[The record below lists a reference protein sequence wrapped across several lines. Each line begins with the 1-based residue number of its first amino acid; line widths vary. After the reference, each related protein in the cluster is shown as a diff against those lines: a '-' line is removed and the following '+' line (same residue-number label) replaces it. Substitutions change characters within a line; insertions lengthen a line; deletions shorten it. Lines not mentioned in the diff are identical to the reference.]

1 MNMSLQL
8 LKKPLFGSFALHT
21 QLFLF
26 GSVLFLPLFLE
37 VRCYSLATPELDS
50 HVQLIFYRDSDWY
63 CIKVKG
69 TLLYKGERYLMY
81 WFTKMG
87 WAWEEDKGLDHL
99 FLC

>member
-8 LKKPLFGSFALHT
+8 LQKPLFGSFALHT

-50 HVQLIFYRDSDWY
+50 HVQLIWLVISIEILIDTVKRW
-63 CIKVKG
+63 KV
-69 TLLYKGERYLMY
+69 
-81 WFTKMG
+81 
-87 WAWEEDKGLDHL
+87 LDVL
-99 FLC
+99 VY